1 MPEKLLRRLR
11 HLFEG
16 NPAIRKVADDPVL
29 TAELLLLFRMI
40 LADGVVEKSEIEM
53 FKRICRDAFAISD
66 ESFRGVV
73 HYLNEFGY
81 ETSGQQAM
89 SMFRDLDEDR
99 KRLLIRHMVDI
110 AGADS
115 ELHPM
120 ERKLLRKTL
129 DVLEFED
136 DEDLSPPG

>member
-1 MPEKLLRRLR
+1 MPERLLRRLR

-16 NPAIRKVADDPVL
+16 DPAIRKVADDPVL

-81 ETSGQQAM
+81 ETSGHQAM

-136 DEDLSPPG
+136 EEGLNPPG